1 MSRGSGL
8 RTASSVLLFLAGTL
22 AVVAIYAPLLA
33 VSIAWRY
40 RRMKAGFSR
49 RLKRAG
55 LPAELRSQLS
65 SRFGEATS
73 PTNIVDA
80 LFRGLSLGA
89 RFYKWPGFE
98 HGVKNERGREGVGAA
113 SE

>member
-8 RTASSVLLFLAGTL
+8 RAASRVLLFLAGAM
-22 AVVAIYAPLLA
+22 AVIAIYAPLLA
-33 VSIAWRY
+33 LGTAWRY
-40 RRMKAGFSR
+40 RRMKSGFSR

-73 PTNIVDA
+73 PTGMLDA
-80 LFRGLSLGA
+80 LFEVLSRGA
-89 RFYKWPGFE
+89 RFYKWPGV
-98 HGVKNERGREGVGAA
+98 GPRGRE
-113 SE
+113 